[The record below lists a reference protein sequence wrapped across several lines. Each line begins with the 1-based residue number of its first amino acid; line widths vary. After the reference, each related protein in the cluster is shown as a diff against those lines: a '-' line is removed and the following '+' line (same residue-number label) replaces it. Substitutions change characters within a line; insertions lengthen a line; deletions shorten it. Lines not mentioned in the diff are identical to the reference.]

1 MLPNWLLANV
11 GGRMGLCVS
20 REVETFLVEH
30 SGAFEEVRD
39 VVDRRAL
46 IGMEPRLMRR
56 GRWQEG
62 LW

>member
-1 MLPNWLLANV
+1 
-11 GGRMGLCVS
+11 MGLRVS
-20 REVETFLVEH
+20 RDVETFLVEH
-30 SGAFEEVRD
+30 SSAFEEVRD